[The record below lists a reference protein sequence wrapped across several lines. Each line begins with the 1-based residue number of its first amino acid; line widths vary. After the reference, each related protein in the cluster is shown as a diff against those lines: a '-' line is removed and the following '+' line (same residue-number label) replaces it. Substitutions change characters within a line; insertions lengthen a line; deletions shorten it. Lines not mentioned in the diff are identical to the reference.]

1 MQQFQLNTI
10 TRFTVDRF
18 QRTVSLIAIVN
29 RDTER
34 ESPSVQ
40 SASVDRRNLHNYS
53 DDGFSSGMLLRY
65 DLPAPQ
71 ITRIVRSTTIP
82 EITGI
87 RCTVR

>member
-34 ESPSVQ
+34 ESECP
-40 SASVDRRNLHNYS
+40 
-53 DDGFSSGMLLRY
+53 
-65 DLPAPQ
+65 
-71 ITRIVRSTTIP
+71 
-82 EITGI
+82 I
-87 RCTVR
+87 RERG